1 MQAKSKIDVIP
12 GQLSYSLS
20 GALSELSGVWTGELE
35 ALQQELE
42 SDIRKYSEGLGETV
56 QHIQKTAQ
64 GLKEMDMVMNAIL
77 MPSNIVLH
85 SLSKFGFDVTSK
97 RFISYQGRITPA
109 TGQLMAR
116 YKKGELYSYD
126 RLFPKSKNVK
136 VKAKNNYEAEI
147 LEAVKNHKV
156 PSPDALRSGMGLAQD
171 ENIKDP
177 MERQFIDT
185 NLTNGQVASLVA
197 DFVPFLG
204 GIKAADEART
214 GKQHFTGAK
223 LDATDRTIAAASV
236 LGGGFVKW
244 TGKGAKAVLKG
255 KPLSEQTHLKW
266 NKKTGEVKKHTPKK
280 SEKTETSKKN
290 KRKRRTSQPNFVG
303 KEVTLDWLGAGYKA
317 VEIQGTV
324 KVGGVERDIS
334 RRVYQN
340 VDIDW
345 DYVPQTPKANGMSNR
360 ELVANRQAP
369 FAIDKYGN
377 ESKVVLHHLIQKEAG
392 NMVELIATTHSEL
405 DGILHGIID
414 HGNSFRKD
422 PVLDKQYT
430 NFRNNYW
437 KWRSQNL
444 D

>member
-1 MQAKSKIDVIP
+1 MEEFDTIVDIKANFKDLEQLAQKTMQAKSKIDVIP

-126 RLFPKSKNVK
+126 TLFPKSKDVK

-171 ENIKDP
+171 KHIKDP
-177 MERQFIDT
+177 MKRQFIDT
-185 NLTNGQVASLVA
+185 NLTNGQVASFAV

-223 LDATDRTIAAASV
+223 LDATDRTIAGASV

-244 TGKGAKAVLKG
+244 IGKGAKEGIKASTKLVYKDKAKG
-255 KPLSEQTHLKW
+255 EQTYFKW
-266 NKKTGEVKKHTPKK
+266 NKEAGKVKRYEPEKNYVLFNK
-280 SEKTETSKKN
+280 SHGTSKPKPKGKGPN
-290 KRKRRTSQPNFVG
+290 GGPLQSHHPIQQEWAKQNLFNYKGRSAPTITIESGKGYPHYFISQLQNARRDAREAAGKGKWSSSLQEELEYIVSDMQKIGYSRKTI
-303 KEVTLDWLGAGYKA
+303 EDTLEQQYK
-317 VEIQGTV
+317 
-324 KVGGVERDIS
+324 
-334 RRVYQN
+334 
-340 VDIDW
+340 
-345 DYVPQTPKANGMSNR
+345 M
-360 ELVANRQAP
+360 
-369 FAIDKYGN
+369 
-377 ESKVVLHHLIQKEAG
+377 
-392 NMVELIATTHSEL
+392 
-405 DGILHGIID
+405 
-414 HGNSFRKD
+414 
-422 PVLDKQYT
+422 LDKLKVEYKKVE
-430 NFRNNYW
+430 F
-437 KWRSQNL
+437 
-444 D
+444 